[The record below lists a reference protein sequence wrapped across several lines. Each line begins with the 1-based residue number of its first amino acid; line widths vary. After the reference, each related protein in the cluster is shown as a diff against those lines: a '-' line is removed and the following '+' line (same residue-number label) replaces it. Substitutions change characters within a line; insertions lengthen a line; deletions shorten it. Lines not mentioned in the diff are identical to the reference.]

1 MSHLNVFRFM
11 RILRGA
17 GSKGGRAGGM
27 RSRTRGPREDTDVLG
42 ADAAADLADNTL
54 DMMVSRE
61 LKGDDFMSVNEMRD
75 ELYQC
80 TSSTTIL
87 ARPFD
92 NKSSLCVP

>member
-1 MSHLNVFRFM
+1 
-11 RILRGA
+11 
-17 GSKGGRAGGM
+17 M
-27 RSRTRGPREDTDVLG
+27 RSRDAREDTDVLG